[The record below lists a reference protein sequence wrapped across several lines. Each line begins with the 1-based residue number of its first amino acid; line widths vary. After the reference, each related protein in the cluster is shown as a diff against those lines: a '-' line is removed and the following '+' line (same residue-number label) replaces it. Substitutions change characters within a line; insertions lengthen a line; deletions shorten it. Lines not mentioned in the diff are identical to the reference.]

1 MSSQSFWHHF
11 VGLHKREMFRGWYG
25 ACVEYSSYVNSVM
38 HYGKLTLDLPSRIW
52 SHFRFECDG
61 RCSSCVYCLLNP
73 KFTSHSQE
81 SHLQWKKEKKKK
93 SVNVPLS
100 SSARASPLSTLYTT
114 LVFGSTFDGNVSA
127 AALIQ
132 VCNDPIAVRAVTP
145 PINQT
150 CPVCAFVYVSVRARV
165 D

>member
-1 MSSQSFWHHF
+1 MTAAVHLVYIVCSIRSLHRT
-11 VGLHKREMFRGWYG
+11 HKRVTCNERR
-25 ACVEYSSYVNSVM
+25 
-38 HYGKLTLDLPSRIW
+38 K
-52 SHFRFECDG
+52 
-61 RCSSCVYCLLNP
+61 
-73 KFTSHSQE
+73 
-81 SHLQWKKEKKKK
+81 KKKK